1 MTTTNY
7 STWNKTTVYT
17 TLGDNTPDILNDG
30 DPNEPYICRPKS
42 DGTIDIESTAAG
54 KTALVA
60 AGWAV

>member
-7 STWNKTTVYT
+7 STWNTTTIYP

-30 DPNEPYICRPKS
+30 DSNEPYTCRPKS
-42 DGTIDIESTAAG
+42 DGTIDIESTTPGHA
-54 KTALVA
+54 ALVT